1 MISDSPKTFDSPKT
15 LGREDFLRLFAEVDE
30 ILVSNK
36 PLGETIKA
44 AVCGGAAI
52 AMMNENRRTVDVD
65 IISDNLPPELREAIK
80 IVGNRNDLPPDWM
93 NDGAKIWG
101 FKSNV
106 YMERIFSG
114 RRLHLY
120 RPDADCLLI
129 LKLEATR
136 KSDKEDIQFLK
147 HESTATT
154 AEELLET
161 AESVIPRHRLTPQ
174 LNFRIISL
182 FQDTG

>member
-1 MISDSPKTFDSPKT
+1 MSFDSPQT
-15 LGREDFLRLFAEVDE
+15 LGREDFLRLFAEVDQ

-36 PLGETIKA
+36 PLGEAIKA

-52 AMMNENRRTVDVD
+52 AMMDENRKTVDVD
-65 IISDNLPPELREAIK
+65 IISDNMPLELREAIK
-80 IVGNRNDLPPDWM
+80 IVGNRNNLPPDWM

-106 YMERIFSG
+106 YVERIFSG

-129 LKLEATR
+129 LKLEAKR

-147 HESTATT
+147 QASIATT
-154 AEELLET
+154 AEELLNT
-161 AESVIPRHRLTPQ
+161 AETILPKHRLTPQ

-182 FQDTG
+182 FQSNE

>member
-1 MISDSPKTFDSPKT
+1 MIFDSPKT
-15 LGREDFLRLFAEVDE
+15 LGREDFLRLFAEVDQ
-30 ILVSNK
+30 ILVSNN
-36 PLGETIKA
+36 PLGDAIKA

-52 AMMNENRRTVDVD
+52 AMMDDSRKTVDVD
-65 IISDNLPPELREAIK
+65 IISDSMSPELREAIK
-80 IVGNRNDLPPDWM
+80 IVGNRNNLPPDWM

-114 RRLHLY
+114 SRLHLY

-129 LKLEATR
+129 LKLEAKR
-136 KSDKEDIQFLK
+136 KSDEQDIQFLK
-147 HESTATT
+147 QASTATS
-154 AEELLET
+154 AEELLNT
-161 AESVIPRHRLTPQ
+161 AESIMPKHRLTPQ

-182 FQDTG
+182 FQNKE